1 MENSGDKRPNITC
14 ESKLDTIEQRIV
26 WKIDK
31 YSIRSKQTGSYW
43 SSGVFEFTGFNDET
57 TEWELRYYPL
67 GESHAD
73 YSTFKLVNMSSS
85 SLETYFEVFVRG
97 LNDAKQYVSTPTGAL
112 DITSYSYSGNTS
124 SIPKFIK
131 IDNNSNV
138 LDCLVNN
145 SLTLVCDI
153 TVLGADIN
161 TTETTAPDPAS
172 NYDEVKNME
181 QMSHDILNAF
191 NNSNNPFNPIQ
202 DSSDVTIKCDDKEF
216 RCHQFIL
223 SSRSP
228 VFEAMLKTNMM
239 EQETGSIEIEDFSKD
254 VVEKMLVYIYG
265 GVVPNIDKDAKE
277 LLNIAEK
284 YQLQQLKISLGE
296 KLVSTLANDNCI
308 EYLAIGDLLH
318 VKKLKEAALKFLRE
332 NLNSIMENKNWKQGL
347 TNLPA
352 LLGWEVMEEV
362 IKK

>member
-1 MENSGDKRPNITC
+1 MTNSGDKRPNITC
-14 ESKLDTIEQRIV
+14 ESKLDVIEQRIT

-31 YSIRSKQTGSYW
+31 YSIRSKQTGTYW
-43 SSGVFEFTGFNDET
+43 SNGSFEFKGFNDKT
-57 TEWELRYYPL
+57 TKWELRYYPL

-73 YSTFKLVNMSSS
+73 YSTFKLVNIGSS
-85 SLETYFEVFVRG
+85 SLKTYYEVFVRG
-97 LNDAKQYVSTPTGAL
+97 LNDAKLHVSTPTGAL
-112 DITSYSYSGNTS
+112 NITSGNTL

-131 IDNNSNV
+131 IDKNNSNV

-145 SLTLVCDI
+145 SLTLVCDM
-153 TVLGADIN
+153 TVLGADTN
-161 TTETTAPDPAS
+161 TIEMTAPDPAS
-172 NYDEVKNME
+172 NYEVKNME

-202 DSSDVTIKCDDKEF
+202 DSSDVTIKCDNKEF

-254 VVEKMLVYIYG
+254 VVEKMLVFIYG

-296 KLVSTLANDNCI
+296 KLVSTLTNDNCI

>member
-31 YSIRSKQTGSYW
+31 YSIRSKQTGTCW
-43 SSGVFEFTGFNDET
+43 SSGLFEFTGLNDGT
-57 TEWELRYYPL
+57 TKWELRYYPL
-67 GESHAD
+67 GERNAD
-73 YSTFKLVNMSSS
+73 YSTFRLFNMGSS
-85 SLETYFEVFVRG
+85 SLETYYEVFVRG
-97 LNDAKQYVSTPTGAL
+97 LNDAKQYVSAPTGAL
-112 DITSYSYSGNTS
+112 NISSGCS
-124 SIPKFIK
+124 LSIPNFIK
-131 IDNNSNV
+131 IDSNSNV

-153 TVLGADIN
+153 TVLGADTN
-161 TTETTAPDPAS
+161 ALETTSPDPAS
-172 NYDEVKNME
+172 NYDEVKNIE

-202 DSSDVTIKCDDKEF
+202 DSSDVTINCEGKEF

-296 KLVSTLANDNCI
+296 KLVSTLTNDNCI

-318 VKKLKEAALKFLRE
+318 VKKLKEAALKFLQE
-332 NLNSIMENKNWKQGL
+332 NLNSIMKNKNWKEGL

-352 LLGWEVMEEV
+352 ILGWEVMEEV
-362 IKK
+362 VKK